1 MRNRAFIL
9 IASVAL
15 AVPVLLCWTV
25 RSIGAAADG
34 QRFTQIEKGRYL
46 AIASDCAACHTVPN
60 DGRPYAGGRSIETP
74 FGNIVASNITPDRET
89 GIGAWSDE
97 DFDNAVRRG
106 IRPDGSRLYPAMP
119 FTAYT
124 KMSREDVLAIRAYLQ
139 TVEAVR
145 NPVVSN
151 TLPFP
156 FNIRAA
162 MLVWN
167 ALYFAEGEFQP
178 DQTKS
183 AEWNRGAFLVEGPG
197 HCAACHTPKTM
208 LGGDKT
214 SEYLRGSSLQG
225 WFAPDI
231 TGNESTGLGRWSY
244 DDVVAYLKTGHNRVA
259 AATGPMA
266 EEVALSTS
274 HMKDSDLIAI
284 ATYLKSLPGQQDKSA
299 PPLPPN
305 NPAMI
310 AGQAIYRDQ
319 CSACHGLDGHGVP
332 YLFPSLADS
341 SSIRASDSASLIRV
355 ILRGARSVAT
365 AAEPT
370 APGMPSFGWQLDDAQ
385 VAAVV
390 TYIRY
395 TWGSAAAPVSAGN
408 VSSARSELEGRT
420 D

>member
-1 MRNRAFIL
+1 MRKSSVIS
-9 IASVAL
+9 IASIAL
-15 AVPVLLCWTV
+15 AAPLLLLWAV
-25 RSIGAAADG
+25 RSDGATADG
-34 QRFTQIEKGRYL
+34 QHFTQIEKGRYL
-46 AIASDCAACHTVPN
+46 AIVADCAACHTVPGS
-60 DGRPYAGGRSIETP
+60 GRPYAGGRPIETP
-74 FGNIVASNITPDRET
+74 FGNIVTSNITPDSDT
-89 GIGAWSDE
+89 GIGTWSDD
-97 DFDNAVRRG
+97 DFDNAVRKG
-106 IRPDGSRLYPAMP
+106 IRPNGARLYPAMP

-124 KMSREDVLAIRAYLQ
+124 KMSRDDVLAIRAYLQ
-139 TVEAVR
+139 TVEPVR

-151 TLPFP
+151 MLPFP

-162 MLVWN
+162 MRVWN
-167 ALYFAEGEFQP
+167 ALYFTEGQFQP

-183 AEWNRGAFLVEGPG
+183 TEWNRGAFLVEGPG
-197 HCAACHTPKTM
+197 HCSTCHTPKTI

-231 TGNESTGLGRWSY
+231 TGDERVGLDRWSS
-244 DDVVAYLKTGHNRVA
+244 DDLVAYLKTGHNRIT

-266 EEVALSTS
+266 EEIALSTS
-274 HMKDSDLIAI
+274 HMNDGDLTAI
-284 ATYLKSLPGQQDKSA
+284 ATYLKSLPGRQDKPA
-299 PPLPPN
+299 PLRADN
-305 NPAMI
+305 AAMI

-332 YLFPSLADS
+332 NLFPSLSDS
-341 SSIRASDSASLIRV
+341 SSTRASDPASLIRV

-390 TYIRY
+390 TYIRN
-395 TWGSAAAPVSAGN
+395 TWGSAALPVSARD
-408 VSSARSELEGRT
+408 VSSARSDLQRRT